1 MNQMSIIWILG
12 EFGSKIEAA
21 PYLLED
27 IVHEAFDVE
36 EELSLSQKKEHSSQF
51 RLNVCSLKL
60 QAGYNF
66 LAPNFCDQAVHSQTS
81 RNAPWYVHHVQ
92 KYPRKQ

>member
-1 MNQMSIIWILG
+1 MSIIWILG

-60 QAGYNF
+60 
-66 LAPNFCDQAVHSQTS
+66 
-81 RNAPWYVHHVQ
+81 
-92 KYPRKQ
+92 